1 MCAFLP
7 KERWD
12 IIYSYN
18 NEKKE
23 HFDKLINEYH
33 AHLIVSSF
41 DPRARLQWVKIKTN
55 DEMNKEFDFFETD
68 VDNRIRQSVVFS
80 LKIKESIE
88 LYLNEHIKNHCY
100 IPIQL

>member
-55 DEMNKEFDFFETD
+55 DEMNKEFDFLETD

-88 LYLNEHIKNHCY
+88 LNLNEHIKSNCY
-100 IPIQL
+100 TRIQL